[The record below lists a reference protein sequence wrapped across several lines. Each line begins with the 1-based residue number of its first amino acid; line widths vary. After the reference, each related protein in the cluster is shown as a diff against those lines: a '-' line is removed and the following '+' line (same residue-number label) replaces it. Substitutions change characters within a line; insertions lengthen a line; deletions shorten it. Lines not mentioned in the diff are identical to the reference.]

1 VSPIVSR
8 DLTAAPIR
16 RELDSACLEDDF
28 IRALGEIMSRNLLL
42 AGTSAPGGGGHGGNR
57 GGDGGAGFSGGGGGS
72 GDGGGGG
79 GSYLSRAFTSQY
91 LFSGSNSGDGHIS
104 IMEFTGATVLE
115 PSTWAV
121 TLAGF
126 AGLGWLARLRKR
138 KTECA

>member
-1 VSPIVSR
+1 
-8 DLTAAPIR
+8 
-16 RELDSACLEDDF
+16 
-28 IRALGEIMSRNLLL
+28 
-42 AGTSAPGGGGHGGNR
+42 
-57 GGDGGAGFSGGGGGS
+57 
-72 GDGGGGG
+72 
-79 GSYLSRAFTSQY
+79 

>member
-1 VSPIVSR
+1 VNAIPRVSR
-8 DLTAAPIR
+8 TTSSAR
-16 RELDSACLEDDF
+16 RGNHDQESV
-28 IRALGEIMSRNLLL
+28 
-42 AGTSAPGGGGHGGNR
+42 AGRDVGPGGY
-57 GGDGGAGFSGGGGGS
+57 D
-72 GDGGGGG
+72 GG

-91 LFSGSNSGDGHIS
+91 WFSGSNSGDGHIS